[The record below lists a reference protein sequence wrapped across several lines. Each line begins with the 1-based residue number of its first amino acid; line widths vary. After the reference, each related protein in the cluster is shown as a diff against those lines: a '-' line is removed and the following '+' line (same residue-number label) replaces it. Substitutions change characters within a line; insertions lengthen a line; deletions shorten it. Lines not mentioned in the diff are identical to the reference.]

1 MGSESFA
8 VLIVEP
14 GRARVCRFNVE
25 LRGETLWTTTTE
37 ELARRLGSARPEIVA
52 VAGHLDVA
60 TELADDLRRRGVA
73 ESIFLITPA
82 GDGEPTPTG
91 QIRVTL
97 PQNVQ
102 AMKPELLIERLVRAV
117 LSVQAKTPVS
127 PLTGLPGSPMLR
139 NSVEQRLDAGE
150 HFVFLY
156 LDIDNFKAFND
167 VYGFGRGDIA
177 IRTLGHEVVEAT
189 KSLGGPG
196 DLCVHIGGDDFAIIV
211 GGPSHAQPTHP
222 PEADASTANRAQ
234 RIAERIIEQFDNKA
248 PELYAPEARTAGY
261 IVTQNRR
268 GEEERYPIMTV
279 SIGGVDASRRRVGS
293 YLELA
298 EIAAEVKG
306 YAKALEGS
314 RFEVDRRRD

>member
-37 ELARRLGSARPEIVA
+37 ELTRRLGSARPEIVA
-52 VAGHLDVA
+52 VAGRLDVA
-60 TELADDLRRRGVA
+60 MELADDLRRRGVA

-82 GDGEPTPTG
+82 EDGEPTPTG

-102 AMKPELLIERLVRAV
+102 AMKPEALIERLVRAV
-117 LSVQAKTPVS
+117 LAVQARTPVS
-127 PLTGLPGSPMLR
+127 PLTGLPGSPVLR
-139 NSVEQRLDAGE
+139 NSVEQRLAAGE

-189 KSLGGPG
+189 KTLGGPS
-196 DLCVHIGGDDFAIIV
+196 DLCVHIGGDDFAIVV
-211 GGPSHAQPTHP
+211 GGPPHSDHPSQPDASGAERAQRMAGRVIEEFDKKASELYP
-222 PEADASTANRAQ
+222 PEAR
-234 RIAERIIEQFDNKA
+234 E
-248 PELYAPEARTAGY
+248 AGY

-279 SIGGVDASRRRVGS
+279 SVGGVDTSQRRIAS

-314 RFEVDRRRD
+314 RFVMDRRRD